1 MTTYPTSTIVSIFFF
16 FTIVEP
22 VILLV
27 TNIEQV
33 LQTNYYS
40 AAFSLVYTVVFLIR
54 SMLVKVK
61 CLVLICK
68 GNRQDK
74 WL

>member
-40 AAFSLVYTVVFLIR
+40 AALSCLHCCFLDKVYA
-54 SMLVKVK
+54 SKSKVP
-61 CLVLICK
+61 CLDL
-68 GNRQDK
+68 
-74 WL
+74 